1 MMFEIKW
8 EERALQE
15 LNKLEIQVSLRIY
28 KKIEELKKGFQSKD
42 IKKIKGENK
51 LRLRIGN
58 YRVLFS
64 LENNII
70 TIWKVGL
77 RKNIYKNL

>member
-1 MMFEIKW
+1 MFELEWKKSAV
-8 EERALQE
+8 RE
-15 LNKLEIQVSLRIY
+15 LYNLEKNVSSRIY
-28 KKIEELKKGFQSKD
+28 KKIEELKNGFLSKD

-51 LRLRIGN
+51 LRLRVGD
-58 YRVLFS
+58 YRVIFS
-64 LENNII
+64 LKKNII